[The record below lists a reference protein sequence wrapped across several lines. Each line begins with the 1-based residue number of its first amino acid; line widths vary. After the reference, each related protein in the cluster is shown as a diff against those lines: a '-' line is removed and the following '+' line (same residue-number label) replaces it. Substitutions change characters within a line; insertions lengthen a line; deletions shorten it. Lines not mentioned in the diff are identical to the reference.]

1 MAISLYDLSAVNY
14 LQVLDSV
21 STVLKK
27 GAKYA
32 ADSGPVLAMVLF
44 AVEVFTTTGLFIG
57 IALSSLA
64 MAAFLAFSTTM
75 PWEAQLGLFGFL
87 SVAFNFLYFKFYR
100 RFNDETDTP
109 LLNNRAAQLVGE
121 TFTLQSDIIHQGA
134 VMIHDTRWL
143 VRCEVTLKKGSRVT
157 VVGADGMSLLLRR
170 SEAR

>member
-32 ADSGPVLAMVLF
+32 ADSGPVL
-44 AVEVFTTTGLFIG
+44 TGLFIG